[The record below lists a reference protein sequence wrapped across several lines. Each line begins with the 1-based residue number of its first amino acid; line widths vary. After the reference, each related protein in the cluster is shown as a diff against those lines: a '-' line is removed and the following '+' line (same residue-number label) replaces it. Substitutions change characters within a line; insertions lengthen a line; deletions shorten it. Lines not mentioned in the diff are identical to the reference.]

1 MDFAYIRDVLPQY
14 LAATG
19 QTLQLAL
26 WGVLLSLIAGLAVCI
41 AVVYRLPAIAP
52 LCRAYIELSR
62 NTPLL
67 VQLFFL
73 YFGLPRLGIRL
84 SGYTCGIIGL
94 TFLGAAYM
102 AEAFRG
108 GIAAVSRIQHD
119 AALAVG
125 LTGAQAFRH
134 VILPQSLAASVP
146 ALVANTLFLIKE
158 TSVVGVLAV
167 VELLNLSKELIGLDY
182 QTNEALFLLVLGYA
196 SILLPVILAAPW
208 IEKRVRRAAY
218 GY

>member
-1 MDFAYIRDVLPQY
+1 MDSTYIKEVLPQY
-14 LAATG
+14 LAATW
-19 QTLQLAL
+19 QTLQLSL
-26 WGVLLSLIAGLAVCI
+26 WGVSLSLIIGLAVCI
-41 AVVYRLPAIAP
+41 AVVHRRPVLGP
-52 LCRAYIELSR
+52 LCRGYIELSR

-73 YFGLPRLGIRL
+73 YFGLPKIGINL
-84 SGYTCGIIGL
+84 SGHTCGIIGL
-94 TFLGAAYM
+94 TFLGAATKGF
-102 AEAFRG
+102 E
-108 GIAAVSRIQHD
+108 AVSRTQHD

-125 LTGAQAFRH
+125 LTDAQAFRY
-134 VILPQSLAASVP
+134 ITFPQSLAASVP
-146 ALVANTLFLIKE
+146 ALTANTLFLIKE

-208 IEKRVRRAAY
+208 IEKRVRRVAY